1 MLSSGS
7 AVAAVALVDEAVG
20 DDGGTAAGMG
30 KRGGIIGWSDGGWL
44 AIVSRVV
51 VGRWALGRLVGRA
64 LGRLVGRLNGW
75 LAGGLISGGWV
86 SVSWLVG
93 WLAVGGGWAV
103 RVVESAESSGAV
115 GSAAVDA
122 RALGLQE
129 DVSESRSSTE
139 TGDGRWKDVRATAGV
154 VVLELVVEVGCSW
167 SGAGCEAR
175 ETLEIML
182 SIMISYA

>member
-1 MLSSGS
+1 MLSVVSVCVDMVEVVGKELCP
-7 AVAAVALVDEAVG
+7 VCAL
-20 DDGGTAAGMG
+20 GG
-30 KRGGIIGWSDGGWL
+30 RWWRRFGWL
-44 AIVSRVV
+44 AS
-51 VGRWALGRLVGRA
+51 
-64 LGRLVGRLNGW
+64 
-75 LAGGLISGGWV
+75 GLISGGWV
-86 SVSWLVG
+86 SVSWFVG
-93 WLAVGGGWAV
+93 WLVVGGGWAV
-103 RVVESAESSGAV
+103 GAVESAESAGAI

-154 VVLELVVEVGCSW
+154 VVLELVVEVGCSG

-182 SIMISYA
+182 SITVSYA

>member
-1 MLSSGS
+1 MSLAS
-7 AVAAVALVDEAVG
+7 ARSFRRA
-20 DDGGTAAGMG
+20 
-30 KRGGIIGWSDGGWL
+30 RWL
-44 AIVSRVV
+44 
-51 VGRWALGRLVGRA
+51 RLVGCRCGWGAEA

-154 VVLELVVEVGCSW
+154 VVLELVVEVGCSG
-167 SGAGCEAR
+167 SAQDVRPER
-175 ETLEIML
+175 HFK
-182 SIMISYA
+182 

>member
-1 MLSSGS
+1 MAGWQVVSFL
-7 AVAAVALVDEAVG
+7 
-20 DDGGTAAGMG
+20 AAGC
-30 KRGGIIGWSDGGWL
+30 RSVGWS
-44 AIVSRVV
+44 
-51 VGRWALGRLVGRA
+51 
-64 LGRLVGRLNGW
+64 
-75 LAGGLISGGWV
+75 
-86 SVSWLVG
+86 VG

-154 VVLELVVEVGCSW
+154 VVLELVVEVGCSG

-175 ETLEIML
+175 ETLKIML

>member
-20 DDGGTAAGMG
+20 DDGGTAAGMR
-30 KRGGIIGWSDGGWL
+30 KRGGIIGWSVGGWL

-51 VGRWALGRLVGRA
+51 VGRWA

-139 TGDGRWKDVRATAGV
+139 TGDGRWKDVCATAGV
-154 VVLELVVEVGCSW
+154 VVLELVVEVGCSG

-182 SIMISYA
+182 SITVSYA

>member
-1 MLSSGS
+1 M
-7 AVAAVALVDEAVG
+7 
-20 DDGGTAAGMG
+20 
-30 KRGGIIGWSDGGWL
+30 
-44 AIVSRVV
+44 
-51 VGRWALGRLVGRA
+51 
-64 LGRLVGRLNGW
+64 
-75 LAGGLISGGWV
+75 

-139 TGDGRWKDVRATAGV
+139 TGDGRWKDVPRLGWW
-154 VVLELVVEVGCSW
+154 SW
-167 SGAGCEAR
+167 NWSWRLDAQGAAQDVRPER
-175 ETLEIML
+175 HLK
-182 SIMISYA
+182 

>member
-1 MLSSGS
+1 MSLAS
-7 AVAAVALVDEAVG
+7 ARSFRRA
-20 DDGGTAAGMG
+20 
-30 KRGGIIGWSDGGWL
+30 RWL
-44 AIVSRVV
+44 
-51 VGRWALGRLVGRA
+51 RLVGCRCGWGAEA

-154 VVLELVVEVGCSW
+154 VVLELVVEVGCSG
-167 SGAGCEAR
+167 SGAECEAR

>member
-20 DDGGTAAGMG
+20 DDGGTAAGMR
-30 KRGGIIGWSDGGWL
+30 KRGGIIGWSVGGWL

-93 WLAVGGGWAV
+93 WLAVAHVKNGGG
-103 RVVESAESSGAV
+103 SG
-115 GSAAVDA
+115 GEGFG
-122 RALGLQE
+122 RPM
-129 DVSESRSSTE
+129 TE
-139 TGDGRWKDVRATAGV
+139 EV
-154 VVLELVVEVGCSW
+154 VGCQGSD
-167 SGAGCEAR
+167 SECTSSDGPGELPSFLVR
-175 ETLEIML
+175 SE
-182 SIMISYA
+182 